1 MSVSFAWSRPATKS
15 SPNTMKT
22 SHFGYQCRSR
32 TRSEYDRMLVRL
44 PHKQTL
50 ASSARVLNGVHVSG
64 GHGRRRVSPFPARI
78 GARIMRRAPTGSMLD
93 LLSLD
98 LLSLGT
104 RAYAACDWFRGRTG
118 ELLT

>member
-1 MSVSFAWSRPATKS
+1 MEFSE
-15 SPNTMKT
+15 
-22 SHFGYQCRSR
+22 R
-32 TRSEYDRMLVRL
+32 T
-44 PHKQTL
+44 
-50 ASSARVLNGVHVSG
+50 
-64 GHGRRRVSPFPARI
+64 RRVSPFPARI
-78 GARIMRRAPTGSMLD
+78 GARLMRRAPTGSMLDLLSLD